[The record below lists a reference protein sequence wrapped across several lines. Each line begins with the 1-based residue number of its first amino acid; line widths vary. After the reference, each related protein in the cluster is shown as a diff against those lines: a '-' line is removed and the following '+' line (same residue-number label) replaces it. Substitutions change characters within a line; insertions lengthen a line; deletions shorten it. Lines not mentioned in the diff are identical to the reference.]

1 MSHKGSSLK
10 PLPISEISFF
20 GKRLILV
27 VSAAVRK
34 LGGCDIQDSFSGFVR
49 DQMEET

>member
-1 MSHKGSSLK
+1 MSHKRVVVEAASD
-10 PLPISEISFF
+10 IEISFF

-34 LGGCDIQDSFSGFVR
+34 LGGCNIQDSFSGFVR